1 MVPAGK
7 EDADALRR
15 SPLEAL
21 RRIVS
26 SAAGSAAVNR
36 PPLCSKS
43 SPPLR

>member
-36 PPLCSKS
+36 PFRSDIVS
-43 SPPLR
+43 TRNG